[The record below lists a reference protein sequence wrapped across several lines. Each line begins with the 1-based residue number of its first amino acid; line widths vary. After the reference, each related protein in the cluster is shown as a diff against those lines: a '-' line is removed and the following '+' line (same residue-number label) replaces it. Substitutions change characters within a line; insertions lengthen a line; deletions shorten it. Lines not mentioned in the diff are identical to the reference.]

1 MTYCANDV
9 LATHA
14 VFAKLWPEFLERWDQ
29 QNHALSLVPYVDF
42 LLERWD
48 QQNHALSLVPYLDF
62 LLELQH
68 HCTYQQK
75 NWNIAELSKG
85 TAECLEDKS
94 GRAMRV
100 FLLSLR
106 WKPPVYV
113 ITDGNSH
120 LPLRWKTQF
129 MLSLWW
135 KLTLTT
141 QVENPVY
148 VITLMETHTYHS
160 GGKPSLC
167 YHSDGNSHLPLRWKP
182 QFMLSLWWKLTLTT
196 QVETPVYVI
205 TLMETHT
212 YHSGGKPSLCYHSDG
227 NSHLPLRWKTQFMLS
242 LMETHTYHSGGKP
255 SVCYHLDANPSSCQE
270 ISIHCKVFKFARKL
284 PHHCKDIILGI
295 AFWVC
300 FCFTNSLL
308 LFLNWRCISFSVYII
323 LILCSDKLC
332 FALI

>member
-106 WKPPVYV
+106 WK
-113 ITDGNSH
+113 
-120 LPLRWKTQF
+120 TQF
-129 MLSLWW
+129 MLS
-135 KLTLTT
+135 
-141 QVENPVY
+141 
-148 VITLMETHTYHS
+148 
-160 GGKPSLC
+160 
-167 YHSDGNSHLPLRWKP
+167 
-182 QFMLSLWWKLTLTT
+182 
-196 QVETPVYVI
+196 
-205 TLMETHT
+205 LMETHT

-255 SVCYHLDANPSSCQE
+255 SLCYHLDANPSSCQE

-295 AFWVC
+295 AFWIC

>member
-100 FLLSLR
+100 FLLSL
-106 WKPPVYV
+106 W
-113 ITDGNSH
+113 
-120 LPLRWKTQF
+120 
-129 MLSLWW
+129 
-135 KLTLTT
+135 
-141 QVENPVY
+141 
-148 VITLMETHTYHS
+148 
-160 GGKPSLC
+160 
-167 YHSDGNSHLPLRWKP
+167 WKP
-182 QFMLSLWWKLTLTT
+182 QFMLS
-196 QVETPVYVI
+196 
-205 TLMETHT
+205 LMETHT

-242 LMETHTYHSGGKP
+242 LWWKLTLTTQVENPVYVITDGNSHLPLRWKP
-255 SVCYHLDANPSSCQE
+255 QFMLSLWWKLTLTTQVENPVYVITSTQTPVLVRKYPYIARCSS
-270 ISIHCKVFKFARKL
+270 L
-284 PHHCKDIILGI
+284 PE
-295 AFWVC
+295 
-300 FCFTNSLL
+300 S
-308 LFLNWRCISFSVYII
+308 FLTTAKI
-323 LILCSDKLC
+323 
-332 FALI
+332 

>member
-42 LLERWD
+42 LLEQWD

-75 NWNIAELSKG
+75 NWNIAELSKC

-106 WKPPVYV
+106 WKP
-113 ITDGNSH
+113 
-120 LPLRWKTQF
+120 QF
-129 MLSLWW
+129 MLSLMEITLTTQVETPVCYHWW

-148 VITLMETHTYHS
+148 VITSTQTPVLVRKYPYIARCS
-160 GGKPSLC
+160 SLPE
-167 YHSDGNSHLPLRWKP
+167 S
-182 QFMLSLWWKLTLTT
+182 FLTT
-196 QVETPVYVI
+196 AKI
-205 TLMETHT
+205 
-212 YHSGGKPSLCYHSDG
+212 
-227 NSHLPLRWKTQFMLS
+227 
-242 LMETHTYHSGGKP
+242 
-255 SVCYHLDANPSSCQE
+255 
-270 ISIHCKVFKFARKL
+270 
-284 PHHCKDIILGI
+284 
-295 AFWVC
+295 
-300 FCFTNSLL
+300 
-308 LFLNWRCISFSVYII
+308 
-323 LILCSDKLC
+323 
-332 FALI
+332 

>member
-75 NWNIAELSKG
+75 NWNIAELSKR

-106 WKPPVYV
+106 WKP
-113 ITDGNSH
+113 
-120 LPLRWKTQF
+120 QF

-148 VITLMETHTYHS
+148 VITSTQTPVLVRKYPYIARCS
-160 GGKPSLC
+160 SLPE
-167 YHSDGNSHLPLRWKP
+167 S
-182 QFMLSLWWKLTLTT
+182 FLTT
-196 QVETPVYVI
+196 AKI
-205 TLMETHT
+205 
-212 YHSGGKPSLCYHSDG
+212 
-227 NSHLPLRWKTQFMLS
+227 
-242 LMETHTYHSGGKP
+242 
-255 SVCYHLDANPSSCQE
+255 
-270 ISIHCKVFKFARKL
+270 
-284 PHHCKDIILGI
+284 
-295 AFWVC
+295 
-300 FCFTNSLL
+300 
-308 LFLNWRCISFSVYII
+308 
-323 LILCSDKLC
+323 
-332 FALI
+332 